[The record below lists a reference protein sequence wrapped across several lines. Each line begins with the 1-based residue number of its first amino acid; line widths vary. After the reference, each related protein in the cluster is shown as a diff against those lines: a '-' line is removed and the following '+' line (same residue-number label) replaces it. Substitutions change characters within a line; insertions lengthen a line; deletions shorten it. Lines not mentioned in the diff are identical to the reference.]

1 MSLEEHEI
9 EQRSDD
15 EQLAFINEFDEDAQ
29 DFDPAETELVSEN
42 EAALLAGGKATVT
55 VVLGVVEQG
64 LQQFGHKDFAF
75 SDEQAKN
82 LAEKAAPLF
91 VKYNGEMPPWLVEYQ
106 HELMTVFAV
115 GGLGFSSYQQ
125 IKELR
130 AIDAAK
136 DVTQNEQ
143 EQGEQHDTDAE

>member
-1 MSLEEHEI
+1 MDSEVEELEFQSEET
-9 EQRSDD
+9 EKSF
-15 EQLAFINEFDEDAQ
+15 LNEFDDDAA
-29 DFDPAETELVSEN
+29 DFEPSSTDVTSDN
-42 EAALLAGGKATVT
+42 EAALLAGGTATVT

-64 LQQFGHKDFAF
+64 LKQFGHKDFAL
-75 SDEQAKN
+75 SDEESKN

-106 HELMTVFAV
+106 HEIMTLFAI
-115 GGLGFSSYQQ
+115 GGLGFSSFQQ
-125 IKELR
+125 IKELK

-143 EQGEQHDTDAE
+143 EPGEQHDTDV